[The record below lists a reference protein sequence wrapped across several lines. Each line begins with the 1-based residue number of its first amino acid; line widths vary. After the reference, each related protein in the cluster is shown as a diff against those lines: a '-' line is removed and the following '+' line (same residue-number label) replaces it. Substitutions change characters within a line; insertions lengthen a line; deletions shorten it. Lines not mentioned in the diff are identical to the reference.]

1 MSYPERTVV
10 TGAGLAGFRT
20 VEELRRRG
28 YSGQLT
34 LIGAEDWPP
43 YDRPPLSKRVL
54 TDGID
59 PSLNADFA
67 SLDVDF
73 RPAETAIALEVPGA
87 EGAIAIGQGSVW
99 VTLPGFPIT
108 RIDPGTD
115 RVVQQFYGEGG
126 GAIQVG
132 LNSVWLSNLKEKTL
146 WRLDPKRIAAT
157 LAE

>member
-73 RPAETAIALEVPGA
+73 RPGETAIALEVPAPAQPDECDIQPPLTGSLSHSSGSSGA
-87 EGAIAIGQGSVW
+87 ARESALI
-99 VTLPGFPIT
+99 
-108 RIDPGTD
+108 
-115 RVVQQFYGEGG
+115 
-126 GAIQVG
+126 
-132 LNSVWLSNLKEKTL
+132 
-146 WRLDPKRIAAT
+146 
-157 LAE
+157 

>member
-34 LIGAEDWPP
+34 LIGAEDRPP

-73 RPAETAIALEVPGA
+73 RPGETAVALEAPAPPAAPPRPRPPPPPGRP
-87 EGAIAIGQGSVW
+87 GS
-99 VTLPGFPIT
+99 P
-108 RIDPGTD
+108 R
-115 RVVQQFYGEGG
+115 
-126 GAIQVG
+126 
-132 LNSVWLSNLKEKTL
+132 
-146 WRLDPKRIAAT
+146 
-157 LAE
+157 